1 MEAAY
6 PETEETPEAAE
17 GTAAHWVALDCMLLA
32 GRVPAVDSVAPNG
45 QHVTAE
51 MIEAAQLVYDDVVNT
66 LGPNW
71 RQMIVVEQRVT
82 IPRVHPQNWGT
93 PDIRAWQQLPD
104 GRWMLH
110 IWDFKY
116 GHKLV
121 EAFENWQC
129 IDYGS
134 GALSE
139 AKMDDGLSDQN
150 TFLSICVI
158 QPRAFHRDG
167 TVRRWKVRASD
178 LRGHINRLRMSAEEA
193 VGPNPK
199 CYPEPEACENCRGRH
214 GCEALQRTTYRAMQI
229 GYAAQ
234 PLEISPHAVGLEL
247 RMIERA
253 EAFLKARKT
262 GLQEHATS
270 LIKRGQPVAFYA
282 LESAEG
288 RLKWDKPTAE
298 VLMLGQL
305 AGVNLAAPVEPITP
319 TQAKKLA
326 PALATTIDAF
336 SSRPVGASKL
346 VQDDGSK
353 ARRIFSAPT

>member
-1 MEAAY
+1 MEAAF

-17 GTAAHWVALDCMLLA
+17 GTAAHWVALDCMLMA
-32 GRVPAVDSVAPNG
+32 GRVPAVDEVAPNG

-51 MIEAAQLVYDDVVNT
+51 MLEAARLVYDDVVAT

-71 RQMIVVEQRVT
+71 RQMLIVEQRVT

-139 AKMDDGLSDQN
+139 AKMDDGSSDQN

-158 QPRAFHRDG
+158 QPRAHHRDG
-167 TVRRWKVRASD
+167 PVRRWKVRASD
-178 LRGHINRLRMSAEEA
+178 LRGHINRLHMSAVEA
-193 VGPNPK
+193 VGDNPK

-214 GCEALQRTTYRAMQI
+214 ACEALQRAAYRAVQI
-229 GYAAQ
+229 GYASQ
-234 PLEISPHAVGLEL
+234 PLELSPHAVGLEL
-247 RMIERA
+247 RLIQRA
-253 EAFLKARKT
+253 EGFLKARRT
-262 GLQEHATS
+262 GLEEHATS
-270 LIKRGQPVAFYA
+270 LIKRGKPVAFYA

-346 VQDDGSK
+346 VPDDGSK
-353 ARRIFSAPT
+353 ARRIFSAGT